1 MGASMLF
8 LLTGDVQIGKTRWL
22 EKLCSDLAAAGVCV
36 AGVIAPG
43 QWVPRAEGQPGG
55 RHGFDGEGRFEKLGI
70 DNVLLPQ
77 GERITFARRRDLA
90 EGDQAFAQ
98 GEQAKAAQLAWAI
111 SDEAIA
117 QVNNHFAM
125 LAKMGQGDS
134 PFVPFATKEL
144 NRKTCGGGSPAA
156 TTKPENHPRSSFT
169 FGTAGKE
176 SIDGHGPIS
185 RNGNVPADTAMGQ
198 RDCPFVP
205 LPGGDA
211 NGRATT
217 GGTSADGDSAGD
229 HPTAGGALTGA
240 VSASE
245 KLAPAIA
252 PGSFLVVDE
261 LGRLELLRGCGL
273 TNAVALLDAGPTP
286 TFPHAL
292 AVVRE
297 TLLDQALSR
306 FAPAWEEPQ
315 PIAPGDEARQ
325 LILNT
330 FGAR

>member
-22 EKLCSDLAAAGVCV
+22 EKLCGDLAAAGVCV

-43 QWVPRAEGQPGG
+43 QWVPRAEEQPGG

-77 GERITFARRRDLA
+77 GERIVFARRRDLA
-90 EGDQAFAQ
+90 EGDQPFAQ

-117 QVNNHFAM
+117 QVNDHFAM
-125 LAKMGQGDS
+125 LATMGQGYS
-134 PFVPFATKEL
+134 PFVQFATKEL

-198 RDCPFVP
+198 GDCPFVP
-205 LPGGDA
+205 LSGGDED
-211 NGRATT
+211 GQATT
-217 GGTSADGDSAGD
+217 GDASADGDSAGG

-252 PGSFLVVDE
+252 TGSFLVVDE

-297 TLLDQALSR
+297 TLLDQAINR
-306 FAPAWEEPQ
+306 FAPAWGKPH

-330 FGAR
+330 FGVR

>member
-1 MGASMLF
+1 MLF

-22 EKLCSDLAAAGVCV
+22 EKLCGDLAAAGVCV

-43 QWVPRAEGQPGG
+43 QWVPRVEGQPGG

-77 GERITFARRRDLA
+77 GERIVFARRRDLA
-90 EGDQAFAQ
+90 EGDQPFAQ

-117 QVNNHFAM
+117 QVNDHFAM
-125 LAKMGQGDS
+125 LAK
-134 PFVPFATKEL
+134 
-144 NRKTCGGGSPAA
+144 
-156 TTKPENHPRSSFT
+156 
-169 FGTAGKE
+169 
-176 SIDGHGPIS
+176 
-185 RNGNVPADTAMGQ
+185 MGQ

-205 LPGGDA
+205 LSGGGA
-211 NGRATT
+211 RGRATT
-217 GGTSADGDSAGD
+217 GSASADGDSAGD

-252 PGSFLVVDE
+252 PRTFLMVDE

-297 TLLDQALSR
+297 TLLDQAISR
-306 FAPAWEEPQ
+306 FAPAWEEPH
-315 PIAPGDEARQ
+315 PIAPGNEARQ

>member
-22 EKLCSDLAAAGVCV
+22 EKLCGDLAAAGVCV

-43 QWVPRAEGQPGG
+43 QWVPRAEEQPGG

-77 GERITFARRRDLA
+77 GERIVFARRRDLA
-90 EGDQAFAQ
+90 EGDQPFAQ

-117 QVNNHFAM
+117 QVNNHFTM
-125 LAKMGQGDS
+125 LA
-134 PFVPFATKEL
+134 
-144 NRKTCGGGSPAA
+144 
-156 TTKPENHPRSSFT
+156 
-169 FGTAGKE
+169 
-176 SIDGHGPIS
+176 
-185 RNGNVPADTAMGQ
+185 AMGQ

-217 GGTSADGDSAGD
+217 GGASADGDSAGG

-252 PGSFLVVDE
+252 TGSFLVVDE

-297 TLLDQALSR
+297 TLLDQAINR
-306 FAPAWEEPQ
+306 FAPAWGKPH

-330 FGAR
+330 FGVR

>member
-1 MGASMLF
+1 MLF

-22 EKLCSDLAAAGVCV
+22 EKLCGDLAAAGVCV
-36 AGVIAPG
+36 ASVIAPG
-43 QWVPRAEGQPGG
+43 QWVPRAEEQPGG
-55 RHGFDGEGRFEKLGI
+55 RHGFDGEGRFEKLDI

-77 GERITFARRRDLA
+77 GERIVFARRRDLA
-90 EGDQAFAQ
+90 EGDQPFAQ

-117 QVNNHFAM
+117 QVNDHFAI
-125 LAKMGQGDS
+125 LAKMGQRDS
-134 PFVPFATKEL
+134 SFVPF
-144 NRKTCGGGSPAA
+144 
-156 TTKPENHPRSSFT
+156 
-169 FGTAGKE
+169 
-176 SIDGHGPIS
+176 
-185 RNGNVPADTAMGQ
+185 
-198 RDCPFVP
+198 
-205 LPGGDA
+205 
-211 NGRATT
+211 
-217 GGTSADGDSAGD
+217 
-229 HPTAGGALTGA
+229 GA

-286 TFPHAL
+286 TLPHAL

-297 TLLDQALSR
+297 TLLDQAISR

-325 LILNT
+325 LIFNT
-330 FGAR
+330 FGVR

>member
-1 MGASMLF
+1 MLF

-22 EKLCSDLAAAGVCV
+22 EKLCGDLAAAGVCV

-43 QWVPRAEGQPGG
+43 QWVPRAEEQPGG

-77 GERITFARRRDLA
+77 GERIAFARRRDLA

-117 QVNNHFAM
+117 QVNDHFAM
-125 LAKMGQGDS
+125 LAKMGQGDC
-134 PFVPFATKEL
+134 PFVPF
-144 NRKTCGGGSPAA
+144 
-156 TTKPENHPRSSFT
+156 
-169 FGTAGKE
+169 
-176 SIDGHGPIS
+176 
-185 RNGNVPADTAMGQ
+185 
-198 RDCPFVP
+198 
-205 LPGGDA
+205 
-211 NGRATT
+211 
-217 GGTSADGDSAGD
+217 
-229 HPTAGGALTGA
+229 GA
-240 VSASE
+240 VSASK

-297 TLLDQALSR
+297 TLLDQAISR
-306 FAPAWEEPQ
+306 FAPAWGEPQ
-315 PIAPGDEARQ
+315 PIAPEDEARQ

>member
-1 MGASMLF
+1 MLF

-22 EKLCSDLAAAGVCV
+22 EKLCGDLAAAGVCV

-43 QWVPRAEGQPGG
+43 QWVPRAEEQPGG
-55 RHGFDGEGRFEKLGI
+55 KHGFDGEGRFEKLGI

-77 GERITFARRRDLA
+77 GERIVFARRRDLA
-90 EGDQAFAQ
+90 EGDQPFAQ

-156 TTKPENHPRSSFT
+156 TTKPENHLRSSFT

-185 RNGNVPADTAMGQ
+185 RNGNVPADTTMGQ
-198 RDCPFVP
+198 GDSPFVP
-205 LPGGDA
+205 LSGGDA

-217 GGTSADGDSAGD
+217 GGASADGDSAGG

-252 PGSFLVVDE
+252 TGSFLVVDE

-297 TLLDQALSR
+297 TLLDQAVNR
-306 FAPAWEEPQ
+306 FAPAWGKPH

-330 FGAR
+330 FGVR

>member
-1 MGASMLF
+1 MLF

-22 EKLCSDLAAAGVCV
+22 EKLCGDLAAAGVCV

-55 RHGFDGEGRFEKLGI
+55 KHRFDGEGRFEKLGI
-70 DNVLLPQ
+70 NNVLLPQ
-77 GERITFARRRDLA
+77 GERIVFARRRDLA
-90 EGDQAFAQ
+90 EGDQPFAQ

-125 LAKMGQGDS
+125 LAKMGQRDS
-134 PFVPFATKEL
+134 PFVPF
-144 NRKTCGGGSPAA
+144 
-156 TTKPENHPRSSFT
+156 
-169 FGTAGKE
+169 
-176 SIDGHGPIS
+176 
-185 RNGNVPADTAMGQ
+185 
-198 RDCPFVP
+198 
-205 LPGGDA
+205 
-211 NGRATT
+211 
-217 GGTSADGDSAGD
+217 
-229 HPTAGGALTGA
+229 GA

-252 PGSFLVVDE
+252 PGSFLMVDE
-261 LGRLELLRGCGL
+261 LGRLELLRGCGF

-297 TLLDQALSR
+297 TLLDQAVSR
-306 FAPAWEEPQ
+306 FAPAWGKPH

-330 FGAR
+330 FGVR

>member
-1 MGASMLF
+1 MLF

-22 EKLCSDLAAAGVCV
+22 EKLCGDLAAAGVCV

-55 RHGFDGEGRFEKLGI
+55 KHGFDGEGRFEKLGI

-77 GERITFARRRDLA
+77 GERIVFARRRDLA
-90 EGDQAFAQ
+90 EGDQPFAQ

-125 LAKMGQGDS
+125 LAKMGQRHC
-134 PFVPFATKEL
+134 PFVPF
-144 NRKTCGGGSPAA
+144 
-156 TTKPENHPRSSFT
+156 
-169 FGTAGKE
+169 
-176 SIDGHGPIS
+176 
-185 RNGNVPADTAMGQ
+185 
-198 RDCPFVP
+198 
-205 LPGGDA
+205 
-211 NGRATT
+211 
-217 GGTSADGDSAGD
+217 
-229 HPTAGGALTGA
+229 GA

-245 KLAPAIA
+245 KLAPVIA

-297 TLLDQALSR
+297 TLLDQAISR

>member
-1 MGASMLF
+1 MEG
-8 LLTGDVQIGKTRWL
+8 TGSTAKV
-22 EKLCSDLAAAGVCV
+22 
-36 AGVIAPG
+36 
-43 QWVPRAEGQPGG
+43 
-55 RHGFDGEGRFEKLGI
+55 RFEKLGI

-77 GERITFARRRDLA
+77 GERIVFARRRDLA
-90 EGDQAFAQ
+90 EGDQPFAQ

-117 QVNNHFAM
+117 QVNDHFAM
-125 LAKMGQGDS
+125 LAK
-134 PFVPFATKEL
+134 
-144 NRKTCGGGSPAA
+144 
-156 TTKPENHPRSSFT
+156 
-169 FGTAGKE
+169 
-176 SIDGHGPIS
+176 
-185 RNGNVPADTAMGQ
+185 MGQ

-205 LPGGDA
+205 LSGGGA

-217 GGTSADGDSAGD
+217 GSASADGDSAGD

-297 TLLDQALSR
+297 TLLDQAISR
-306 FAPAWEEPQ
+306 FAPAWGEPQ

>member
-1 MGASMLF
+1 MLF

-22 EKLCSDLAAAGVCV
+22 EKLCGDLAAAGVCV

-70 DNVLLPQ
+70 DNALLPQ
-77 GERITFARRRDLA
+77 GERIVFARRRDLA
-90 EGDQAFAQ
+90 EGDQPFAQ

-117 QVNNHFAM
+117 QVNDHFIM
-125 LAKMGQGDS
+125 LAAMGQGDS
-134 PFVPFATKEL
+134 PFVPFATKES

-156 TTKPENHPRSSFT
+156 TTKPENHPRSSFA

-198 RDCPFVP
+198 GDSPFVP
-205 LPGGDA
+205 LSGGGA
-211 NGRATT
+211 RGRATT
-217 GGTSADGDSAGD
+217 GSASTDGDSAGD

-245 KLAPAIA
+245 KQAPAIA
-252 PGSFLVVDE
+252 PGTFLMVDE

-297 TLLDQALSR
+297 TLLDQAISR
-306 FAPAWEEPQ
+306 FASAWGEPQ

>member
-1 MGASMLF
+1 MLF

-22 EKLCSDLAAAGVCV
+22 EKLCGDLAAAGVCV

-77 GERITFARRRDLA
+77 GERIVFARRRDLA
-90 EGDQAFAQ
+90 EGDQPFAQ

-117 QVNNHFAM
+117 QVNDHFAM
-125 LAKMGQGDS
+125 LAKMGQRDC

-176 SIDGHGPIS
+176 SIDGHKPIS
-185 RNGNVPADTAMGQ
+185 RNGNVPAARQWDKGT
-198 RDCPFVP
+198 VP
-205 LPGGDA
+205 LSQC
-211 NGRATT
+211 RA
-217 GGTSADGDSAGD
+217 AAR
-229 HPTAGGALTGA
+229 AGGRPQAALRRMATA
-240 VSASE
+240 QATIQ
-245 KLAPAIA
+245 LQA
-252 PGSFLVVDE
+252 
-261 LGRLELLRGCGL
+261 GL
-273 TNAVALLDAGPTP
+273 
-286 TFPHAL
+286 
-292 AVVRE
+292 
-297 TLLDQALSR
+297 
-306 FAPAWEEPQ
+306 
-315 PIAPGDEARQ
+315 
-325 LILNT
+325 
-330 FGAR
+330 

>member
-1 MGASMLF
+1 MGAFMLF

-22 EKLCSDLAAAGVCV
+22 EKLCGDLAAAGVCV

-43 QWVPRAEGQPGG
+43 QWVPRAEEQPGG
-55 RHGFDGEGRFEKLGI
+55 KHGFDGEGRFEKLGI

-77 GERITFARRRDLA
+77 GERIVFARRRDLA
-90 EGDQAFAQ
+90 EGDQPFAQ

-156 TTKPENHPRSSFT
+156 TTKPENHLRSSFT

-185 RNGNVPADTAMGQ
+185 RNGNVPADTTMGQ
-198 RDCPFVP
+198 GDSPFVP
-205 LPGGDA
+205 LSGGDA

-217 GGTSADGDSAGD
+217 GGASADGDSAGG

-252 PGSFLVVDE
+252 TGSFLVVDE

-297 TLLDQALSR
+297 TLLDQAVNR
-306 FAPAWEEPQ
+306 FAPAWGKPH

-330 FGAR
+330 FGVR